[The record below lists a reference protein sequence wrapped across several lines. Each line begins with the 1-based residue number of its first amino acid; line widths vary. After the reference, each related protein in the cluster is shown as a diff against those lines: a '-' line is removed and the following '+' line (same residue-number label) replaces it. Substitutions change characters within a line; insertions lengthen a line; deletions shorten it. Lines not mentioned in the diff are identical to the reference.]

1 MLDDGAIGR
10 GDPSVRHHFRDSVSD
25 TMRITDLAAPRKIPP
40 GTGWRK
46 FVYSVSFHKINPGES
61 PRERHYRNLQGRIRR
76 HIRRQYVITV
86 VSGKGGVGV
95 TTMAACI
102 GGVFRECRPE
112 NVIAIDAVPSFGTLA
127 DRIDESPPGDYA
139 AIINDTD
146 VQGYADIREHLGQNT
161 VGLDV
166 LAGNRTSDQPR
177 PLVPAMFSAV
187 LSRLR
192 RTHTVI
198 VIDTSPDLE
207 HDVMK
212 AVLQSTDTLVFV
224 SGITADRSRPVL
236 RAVDYLRAQGYH
248 ELVSRSTVILN
259 HTDSITDKDALA
271 YLTERFTKV
280 GAIVEAMPFDPH
292 LAKGGIIDTVHE
304 LNKKSR
310 FAAFRNHR
318 RIGRQ
323 IRSGCRTGGAVTAPH
338 KVAFPARCAVNI
350 CYDKHLCSQVFPAGI
365 PVEGFFEGMV
375 ELFDADLKRKGF
387 DGVALPAAHALI
399 GLVVV
404 VLGAI
409 TIGVATRKRWQ
420 TAVVTAVVTVCGILA
435 AVAAVRMFRP
445 VSMQVLAICVLVG
458 LLVLIRMTPTV
469 ALWVARV
476 RPPHFGSITGRD
488 LFARRAGM
496 PVDTVAPVSEA
507 DADDEDN
514 ELTDITARGTAIA
527 ASARLVNAVQVGMC
541 VGVSLVLPAA
551 VWGVLTPRQPWAWLA
566 LLVAG
571 LTVGL
576 FITQGRGFAAKYQAV
591 ALVCG
596 ASAAVCAGVLKYAL
610 DTPKGVQTGLLW
622 PAIFVAAFAAL
633 GLAVALVVPATRF
646 RPIIRLTVEWLEVL
660 AMIALLP
667 AAAALGGLFAWLR
680 H

>member
-112 NVIAIDAVPSFGTLA
+112 NVIAIDAVPSLGTLA

-310 FAAFRNHR
+310 LR
-318 RIGRQ
+318 
-323 IRSGCRTGGAVTAPH
+323 
-338 KVAFPARCAVNI
+338 
-350 CYDKHLCSQVFPAGI
+350 L
-365 PVEGFFEGMV
+365 FE
-375 ELFDADLKRKGF
+375 
-387 DGVALPAAHALI
+387 
-399 GLVVV
+399 
-404 VLGAI
+404 
-409 TIGVATRKRWQ
+409 
-420 TAVVTAVVTVCGILA
+420 
-435 AVAAVRMFRP
+435 
-445 VSMQVLAICVLVG
+445 
-458 LLVLIRMTPTV
+458 
-469 ALWVARV
+469 
-476 RPPHFGSITGRD
+476 
-488 LFARRAGM
+488 
-496 PVDTVAPVSEA
+496 
-507 DADDEDN
+507 
-514 ELTDITARGTAIA
+514 ITA
-527 ASARLVNAVQVGMC
+527 
-541 VGVSLVLPAA
+541 
-551 VWGVLTPRQPWAWLA
+551 
-566 LLVAG
+566 
-571 LTVGL
+571 
-576 FITQGRGFAAKYQAV
+576 
-591 ALVCG
+591 
-596 ASAAVCAGVLKYAL
+596 
-610 DTPKGVQTGLLW
+610 
-622 PAIFVAAFAAL
+622 
-633 GLAVALVVPATRF
+633 GLADKYVPDAER
-646 RPIIRLTVEWLEVL
+646 
-660 AMIALLP
+660 
-667 AAAALGGLFAWLR
+667 AAQ
-680 H
+680 

>member
-1 MLDDGAIGR
+1 
-10 GDPSVRHHFRDSVSD
+10 
-25 TMRITDLAAPRKIPP
+25 
-40 GTGWRK
+40 
-46 FVYSVSFHKINPGES
+46 
-61 PRERHYRNLQGRIRR
+61 
-76 HIRRQYVITV
+76 
-86 VSGKGGVGV
+86 
-95 TTMAACI
+95 
-102 GGVFRECRPE
+102 
-112 NVIAIDAVPSFGTLA
+112 
-127 DRIDESPPGDYA
+127 
-139 AIINDTD
+139 
-146 VQGYADIREHLGQNT
+146 
-161 VGLDV
+161 
-166 LAGNRTSDQPR
+166 
-177 PLVPAMFSAV
+177 
-187 LSRLR
+187 
-192 RTHTVI
+192 
-198 VIDTSPDLE
+198 
-207 HDVMK
+207 
-212 AVLQSTDTLVFV
+212 
-224 SGITADRSRPVL
+224 
-236 RAVDYLRAQGYH
+236 
-248 ELVSRSTVILN
+248 
-259 HTDSITDKDALA
+259 
-271 YLTERFTKV
+271 
-280 GAIVEAMPFDPH
+280 
-292 LAKGGIIDTVHE
+292 
-304 LNKKSR
+304 
-310 FAAFRNHR
+310 
-318 RIGRQ
+318 
-323 IRSGCRTGGAVTAPH
+323 
-338 KVAFPARCAVNI
+338 
-350 CYDKHLCSQVFPAGI
+350 
-365 PVEGFFEGMV
+365 MV

-387 DGVALPAAHALI
+387 DGVALPAGSYELHKINGVRLDINKSLDELGVQDGDTLVLVPRVAGESFEPQYESLSTGLAAMGKWLGRDGGDRMFAPVTSLTAAHTAMAIIAMAVGVVLALTLRTRAAHALI

>member
-1 MLDDGAIGR
+1 M
-10 GDPSVRHHFRDSVSD
+10 
-25 TMRITDLAAPRKIPP
+25 
-40 GTGWRK
+40 
-46 FVYSVSFHKINPGES
+46 
-61 PRERHYRNLQGRIRR
+61 
-76 HIRRQYVITV
+76 
-86 VSGKGGVGV
+86 
-95 TTMAACI
+95 
-102 GGVFRECRPE
+102 
-112 NVIAIDAVPSFGTLA
+112 
-127 DRIDESPPGDYA
+127 
-139 AIINDTD
+139 
-146 VQGYADIREHLGQNT
+146 
-161 VGLDV
+161 
-166 LAGNRTSDQPR
+166 
-177 PLVPAMFSAV
+177 
-187 LSRLR
+187 
-192 RTHTVI
+192 
-198 VIDTSPDLE
+198 
-207 HDVMK
+207 
-212 AVLQSTDTLVFV
+212 
-224 SGITADRSRPVL
+224 
-236 RAVDYLRAQGYH
+236 
-248 ELVSRSTVILN
+248 
-259 HTDSITDKDALA
+259 
-271 YLTERFTKV
+271 
-280 GAIVEAMPFDPH
+280 
-292 LAKGGIIDTVHE
+292 
-304 LNKKSR
+304 
-310 FAAFRNHR
+310 
-318 RIGRQ
+318 
-323 IRSGCRTGGAVTAPH
+323 TAPH

-387 DGVALPAAHALI
+387 DGVALPAGSYELHKINGVRLDINKSLDELGVQDGDTLVLVPRVAGESFEPQYESLSTGLAAMGKWLGRDGGDRMFAPVTSLTAAHTAMAIIAMAVGVVLALTLRTRTITDSPVPAAMAGGI
-399 GLVVV
+399 GVLLVIGALVVWWGWRERRD
-404 VLGAI
+404 LFSGF
-409 TIGVATRKRWQ
+409 GWL
-420 TAVVTAVVTVCGILA
+420 AVVTVCGILA

>member
-187 LSRLR
+187 LFRLR

-224 SGITADRSRPVL
+224 SGITADRSGRCCGRWTTSGRRVITSWS
-236 RAVDYLRAQGYH
+236 RA
-248 ELVSRSTVILN
+248 
-259 HTDSITDKDALA
+259 
-271 YLTERFTKV
+271 
-280 GAIVEAMPFDPH
+280 
-292 LAKGGIIDTVHE
+292 
-304 LNKKSR
+304 
-310 FAAFRNHR
+310 
-318 RIGRQ
+318 
-323 IRSGCRTGGAVTAPH
+323 AP
-338 KVAFPARCAVNI
+338 
-350 CYDKHLCSQVFPAGI
+350 
-365 PVEGFFEGMV
+365 
-375 ELFDADLKRKGF
+375 
-387 DGVALPAAHALI
+387 
-399 GLVVV
+399 
-404 VLGAI
+404 
-409 TIGVATRKRWQ
+409 
-420 TAVVTAVVTVCGILA
+420 
-435 AVAAVRMFRP
+435 
-445 VSMQVLAICVLVG
+445 
-458 LLVLIRMTPTV
+458 
-469 ALWVARV
+469 
-476 RPPHFGSITGRD
+476 
-488 LFARRAGM
+488 
-496 PVDTVAPVSEA
+496 
-507 DADDEDN
+507 
-514 ELTDITARGTAIA
+514 
-527 ASARLVNAVQVGMC
+527 
-541 VGVSLVLPAA
+541 
-551 VWGVLTPRQPWAWLA
+551 
-566 LLVAG
+566 
-571 LTVGL
+571 
-576 FITQGRGFAAKYQAV
+576 
-591 ALVCG
+591 
-596 ASAAVCAGVLKYAL
+596 
-610 DTPKGVQTGLLW
+610 
-622 PAIFVAAFAAL
+622 
-633 GLAVALVVPATRF
+633 
-646 RPIIRLTVEWLEVL
+646 
-660 AMIALLP
+660 
-667 AAAALGGLFAWLR
+667 
-680 H
+680 

>member
-1 MLDDGAIGR
+1 
-10 GDPSVRHHFRDSVSD
+10 
-25 TMRITDLAAPRKIPP
+25 
-40 GTGWRK
+40 
-46 FVYSVSFHKINPGES
+46 
-61 PRERHYRNLQGRIRR
+61 
-76 HIRRQYVITV
+76 
-86 VSGKGGVGV
+86 
-95 TTMAACI
+95 
-102 GGVFRECRPE
+102 
-112 NVIAIDAVPSFGTLA
+112 
-127 DRIDESPPGDYA
+127 
-139 AIINDTD
+139 
-146 VQGYADIREHLGQNT
+146 
-161 VGLDV
+161 
-166 LAGNRTSDQPR
+166 
-177 PLVPAMFSAV
+177 
-187 LSRLR
+187 
-192 RTHTVI
+192 
-198 VIDTSPDLE
+198 
-207 HDVMK
+207 
-212 AVLQSTDTLVFV
+212 
-224 SGITADRSRPVL
+224 
-236 RAVDYLRAQGYH
+236 
-248 ELVSRSTVILN
+248 
-259 HTDSITDKDALA
+259 
-271 YLTERFTKV
+271 
-280 GAIVEAMPFDPH
+280 
-292 LAKGGIIDTVHE
+292 
-304 LNKKSR
+304 
-310 FAAFRNHR
+310 
-318 RIGRQ
+318 
-323 IRSGCRTGGAVTAPH
+323 
-338 KVAFPARCAVNI
+338 
-350 CYDKHLCSQVFPAGI
+350 
-365 PVEGFFEGMV
+365 MV

-387 DGVALPAAHALI
+387 DGVALPAGSYELHKINGVRLDINKSLDELGVQDGDTLVLVPRVAGESFEPQYESLSTGLAAMGKWLGRDGGDRMFAPVTSLTAAHTAMAI
-399 GLVVV
+399 IAMAVGV
-404 VLGAI
+404 VLALTLRTRTI
-409 TIGVATRKRWQ
+409 TDSPVPAAMAGGIGVLL
-420 TAVVTAVVTVCGILA
+420 VIGAVVTVCGILA

>member
-224 SGITADRSRPVL
+224 SGITADR
-236 RAVDYLRAQGYH
+236 
-248 ELVSRSTVILN
+248 
-259 HTDSITDKDALA
+259 
-271 YLTERFTKV
+271 F
-280 GAIVEAMPFDPH
+280 
-292 LAKGGIIDTVHE
+292 
-304 LNKKSR
+304 
-310 FAAFRNHR
+310 
-318 RIGRQ
+318 
-323 IRSGCRTGGAVTAPH
+323 
-338 KVAFPARCAVNI
+338 NI

-387 DGVALPAAHALI
+387 DGVALPAGSYELHKINGVRLDI
-399 GLVVV
+399 NKSLDELGVQDGDT
-404 VLGAI
+404 LGAS
-409 TIGVATRKRWQ
+409 TPGCWR
-420 TAVVTAVVTVCGILA
+420 VV
-435 AVAAVRMFRP
+435 
-445 VSMQVLAICVLVG
+445 
-458 LLVLIRMTPTV
+458 
-469 ALWVARV
+469 
-476 RPPHFGSITGRD
+476 
-488 LFARRAGM
+488 
-496 PVDTVAPVSEA
+496 
-507 DADDEDN
+507 
-514 ELTDITARGTAIA
+514 
-527 ASARLVNAVQVGMC
+527 
-541 VGVSLVLPAA
+541 
-551 VWGVLTPRQPWAWLA
+551 
-566 LLVAG
+566 
-571 LTVGL
+571 
-576 FITQGRGFAAKYQAV
+576 
-591 ALVCG
+591 
-596 ASAAVCAGVLKYAL
+596 
-610 DTPKGVQTGLLW
+610 
-622 PAIFVAAFAAL
+622 
-633 GLAVALVVPATRF
+633 
-646 RPIIRLTVEWLEVL
+646 
-660 AMIALLP
+660 
-667 AAAALGGLFAWLR
+667 
-680 H
+680 